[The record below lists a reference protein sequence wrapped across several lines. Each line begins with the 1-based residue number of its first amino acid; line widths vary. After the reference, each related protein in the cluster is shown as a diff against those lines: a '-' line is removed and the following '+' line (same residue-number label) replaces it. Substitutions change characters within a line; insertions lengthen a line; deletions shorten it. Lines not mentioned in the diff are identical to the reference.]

1 MKFLSEKIAL
11 ERLHTLQTTFAE
23 KVRER
28 YEHRAKSCL
37 TCETPGACCLD
48 AHFVN
53 VRISRLEARLIE
65 KTLQKLPE
73 QKRNEIYERIERS
86 VEEYGLSEGGEV
98 FEQTFAC
105 PLFEKGTGCFVHN
118 EGKPLPCIHH
128 ACYERQEDL
137 PPDELLINQ

>member
-48 AHFVN
+48 VHFVN

-73 QKRNEIYERIERS
+73 QKRKEIYDRIEKT
-86 VEEYGLSEGGEV
+86 VEKYDLSETEGNV
-98 FEQTFAC
+98 EQTFAC
-105 PLFEKGTGCFVHN
+105 PLFEKGTGCLVHN
-118 EGKPLPCIHH
+118 QGKPLPCIHH
-128 ACYERQEDL
+128 AC
-137 PPDELLINQ
+137 